1 MTDRRRGA
9 VLVTVLWLIALLS
22 ALAMAASITFRGFA
36 GLVVL
41 DRDRVQAEALLTGGL
56 EAAVHTVDILGDTPL
71 DELETTISLSTG
83 SVHAHLSDE
92 GGRIDIG
99 KAPIEVLA
107 SLFRYLGAPAEA
119 ADTIARAI
127 DEWRKP
133 VHANRSNTAAESP
146 NESAKKTNVDQPF
159 TDIRQIVLVPGMAPE
174 WVGAIAPLATVYGSE
189 TVNPLTAPARVLAA
203 LPGVDASRLQAF
215 LQMRGK
221 YKYSTDAT
229 GLIAMLGS
237 AEQYLA
243 VKTPPVVSVHLTARL
258 ANGFAQAARAVV
270 VPAPEGSQP
279 YRLLL
284 WTPITSQS
292 GG

>member
-22 ALAMAASITFRGFA
+22 ALAMAAAITFRGFA
-36 GLVVL
+36 GVVVL

-56 EAAVHTVDILGDTPL
+56 EAAVQTVDILGDTPL

-99 KAPIEVLA
+99 KAPIEVLV
-107 SLFRYLGAPAEA
+107 SLFRYLGAPPAT
-119 ADTIARAI
+119 ADTIAGAI

-133 VHANRSNTAAESP
+133 LHANRSNAAVESP
-146 NESAKKTNVDQPF
+146 DESAKKTNVDQPF
-159 TDIRQIVLVPGMAPE
+159 TDIRQLARIPGIAPE
-174 WVGAIAPLATVYGSE
+174 WVGAIAPFATVFGSE
-189 TVNPLTAPARVLAA
+189 TVNPLTAPAGVLAA
-203 LPGVDASRLQAF
+203 LPGVDASRVQAF
-215 LQMRGK
+215 LETRRRNP
-221 YKYSTDAT
+221 TDAT
-229 GLIAMLGS
+229 GLTSMLGS
-237 AEQYLA
+237 AEQYLE
-243 VKTPPVVSVHLTARL
+243 VKTPPVVSVHLTATL

-270 VPAPEGSQP
+270 VPAPEGNQP

-284 WTPITSQS
+284 WTPIALQS

>member
-1 MTDRRRGA
+1 
-9 VLVTVLWLIALLS
+9 
-22 ALAMAASITFRGFA
+22 MADCAAFGTRDGGINHFPRFRGRCCTRPGSRA
-36 GLVVL
+36 SRGTV
-41 DRDRVQAEALLTGGL
+41 DGGL

-119 ADTIARAI
+119 SDTIARAI

-133 VHANRSNTAAESP
+133 IHANRSNATAEPP

-159 TDIRQIVLVPGMAPE
+159 TDIRQLVLVPGMAPE
-174 WVGAIAPLATVYGSE
+174 WVGAIVPLATVYGSE

-229 GLIAMLGS
+229 GLISMLGS
-237 AEQYLA
+237 AEQYLE

-284 WTPITSQS
+284 WTPIASQA

>member
-1 MTDRRRGA
+1 
-9 VLVTVLWLIALLS
+9 
-22 ALAMAASITFRGFA
+22 
-36 GLVVL
+36 
-41 DRDRVQAEALLTGGL
+41 LTGGL

-99 KAPIEVLA
+99 KAPIEVLV
-107 SLFRYLGAPAEA
+107 SLFRYLGAPPEA
-119 ADTIARAI
+119 ADTIALAI

-133 VHANRSNTAAESP
+133 VPANRSNAAAESP
-146 NESAKKTNVDQPF
+146 DGSGKKTNVDQPF
-159 TDIRQIVLVPGMAPE
+159 TDIRQLARIPGIAPE
-174 WVGAIAPLATVYGSE
+174 WVGAIAPFATVYGSE

-203 LPGVDASRLQAF
+203 LPGVEASRVQAF
-215 LQMRGK
+215 LETRRRNP
-221 YKYSTDAT
+221 TDAA
-229 GLIAMLGS
+229 GLISMLGS
-237 AEQYLA
+237 AEQYVE
-243 VKTPPVVSVHLTARL
+243 VKTPPVVSVHLTATL

-270 VPAPEGSQP
+270 VPAPDGNQP

-284 WTPITSQS
+284 WTPIALQS

>member
-1 MTDRRRGA
+1 
-9 VLVTVLWLIALLS
+9 
-22 ALAMAASITFRGFA
+22 
-36 GLVVL
+36 
-41 DRDRVQAEALLTGGL
+41 VQAEALLTGGL
-56 EAAVHTVDILGDTPL
+56 EAAVHTVAILGDTPL

-119 ADTIARAI
+119 ADTVARAI

-133 VHANRSNTAAESP
+133 AHANRSNAAPESP
-146 NESAKKTNVDQPF
+146 DQSAKKTNVDQPF
-159 TDIRQIVLVPGMAPE
+159 TDIRQLARIPGIAPE

-215 LQMRGK
+215 LQMRRGHP
-221 YKYSTDAT
+221 TDAT
-229 GLIAMLGS
+229 GLIAMLGE
-237 AEQYLA
+237 AQQYLE
-243 VKTPPVVSVHLTARL
+243 VKTPPVVSVHLTATL

-284 WTPITSQS
+284 WTPIASQA

>member
-22 ALAMAASITFRGFA
+22 ALAMAASVTFRGFA
-36 GLVVL
+36 GVVVL

-133 VHANRSNTAAESP
+133 VHANR
-146 NESAKKTNVDQPF
+146 
-159 TDIRQIVLVPGMAPE
+159 
-174 WVGAIAPLATVYGSE
+174 
-189 TVNPLTAPARVLAA
+189 
-203 LPGVDASRLQAF
+203 
-215 LQMRGK
+215 
-221 YKYSTDAT
+221 
-229 GLIAMLGS
+229 
-237 AEQYLA
+237 
-243 VKTPPVVSVHLTARL
+243 
-258 ANGFAQAARAVV
+258 
-270 VPAPEGSQP
+270 
-279 YRLLL
+279 
-284 WTPITSQS
+284 
-292 GG
+292 

>member
-9 VLVTVLWLIALLS
+9 VLVTVLWLMALLS
-22 ALAMAASITFRGFA
+22 ALAMAAAITFRGFA
-36 GLVVL
+36 GVVVL

-56 EAAVHTVDILGDTPL
+56 EAAVHTVAILGDTPL
-71 DELETTISLSTG
+71 DELETTIWLSAG
-83 SVHAHLSDE
+83 SVDVHLSDE

-107 SLFRYLGAPAEA
+107 SLFRYVGVRPEA
-119 ADTIARAI
+119 ADTAARAI

-133 VHANRSNTAAESP
+133 VQGNGSNAAAESP
-146 NESAKKTNVDQPF
+146 NQSAKKTDVGQPF
-159 TDIRQIVLVPGMAPE
+159 TDIRQLARIPGMAPE

-189 TVNPLTAPARVLAA
+189 TVNPLTAPAPVLAA

-215 LQMRGK
+215 LQMRRQ
-221 YKYSTDAT
+221 YMTDAT
-229 GLIAMLGS
+229 RVIAMLG
-237 AEQYLA
+237 EGQKYLA

-258 ANGFAQAARAVV
+258 ANGFAQAARAVM
-270 VPAPEGSQP
+270 VPTPEGNQP
-279 YRLLL
+279 YQLLL
-284 WTPITSQS
+284 WTPIASQS

>member
-22 ALAMAASITFRGFA
+22 ALAMAAAITFRGFA
-36 GLVVL
+36 GVVVL

-99 KAPIEVLA
+99 KAPIEVLI
-107 SLFRYLGAPAEA
+107 SLFRYLGAPPEA
-119 ADTIARAI
+119 ADTIALAI

-133 VHANRSNTAAESP
+133 LNANRSNAAAQSP
-146 NESAKKTNVDQPF
+146 DDSVKKTNVDQPF
-159 TDIRQIVLVPGMAPE
+159 TDIRQLARIPGMAPE
-174 WVGAIAPLATVYGSE
+174 WVGAIAPFATVYGSE
-189 TVNPLTAPARVLAA
+189 TVNPLTAPGRVLAA
-203 LPGVDASRLQAF
+203 LPGIDASRVEAF
-215 LQMRGK
+215 LQTRRRHP
-221 YKYSTDAT
+221 TDAA
-229 GLIAMLGS
+229 GLISMLGS
-237 AEQYLA
+237 AEQYLE
-243 VKTPPVVSVHLTARL
+243 VKTPPVVSVHLTATL

-270 VPAPEGSQP
+270 VPAPDGNQP

-284 WTPITSQS
+284 WTPVALQS

>member
-22 ALAMAASITFRGFA
+22 ALAMAAAITFRGFA
-36 GLVVL
+36 GVVVL

-56 EAAVHTVDILGDTPL
+56 EAAVHTVEILGDTPL

-107 SLFRYLGAPAEA
+107 SLFRYLGAPADA

-133 VHANRSNTAAESP
+133 AHANGSNAAPESP
-146 NESAKKTNVDQPF
+146 DQSAKKTNVDQPF
-159 TDIRQIVLVPGMAPE
+159 TDIRQLARIPGMAPE

-215 LQMRGK
+215 LQMRRRHP
-221 YKYSTDAT
+221 TDAT
-229 GLIAMLGS
+229 GLIAMLGE
-237 AEQYLA
+237 AQQYLE
-243 VKTPPVVSVHLTARL
+243 VKTPPVVSVHLTATL
-258 ANGFAQAARAVV
+258 ANGFAQAARAVM

-284 WTPITSQS
+284 WTPIASQA